1 MANIRQ
7 RASAKTGETTYTVQV
22 RLNGFPAQ
30 TATFKRKTDA
40 KHWAQHTEAAIREGR
55 YFPTAE
61 SKRHTVGDVIDRW
74 LGALKPQGT
83 AAYERQ
89 RQELTWWKDEIGEY
103 SLSAATPALIGQ
115 SRDKLLQE
123 NIGSEAE
130 PRYRVPATANRY
142 LAALSKAFSEAVREW
157 HWMHEN
163 PVLRVSKGKESS
175 GVVRYLSDDERE
187 RLLKACQHASAPA
200 WLYPLVLLALA
211 TGGRRGELLGLRW
224 EHVNLE
230 RGMVTFVL
238 TKNGETRSVP
248 VAGKVRAALE
258 AWAKVVSPVNAEDDR
273 VFPGL
278 QLDKPLAIDAYW
290 YQALS
295 RAGIKDFRFHD
306 LRHSAAS
313 YLAMSGAT
321 APEIAAVLGHKQ
333 LQMVKRYA
341 HLGEQHTAGVVSRM
355 VDKFLA

>member
-7 RASAKTGETTYTVQV
+7 RTSTTTGETTFTVQV
-22 RLNGFPAQ
+22 RLSGFPTQ

-40 KHWAQHTEAAIREGR
+40 RNWAQQTEAAIRDGR

-61 SKRHTVGDVIDRW
+61 SKRHTVTDLIDRW
-74 LGALKPQGT
+74 LASLNQGGVT
-83 AAYERQ
+83 AYERQ
-89 RQELTWWKDEIGEY
+89 SQELTWWKGQIGEY
-103 SLSAATPALIGQ
+103 SLSRVTPALIAQ
-115 SRDKLLQE
+115 SRDRLLQE
-123 NIGSEAE
+123 NIGSEPQ

-142 LAALSKAFSEAVREW
+142 LAALSKAFTQAVREW
-157 HWMHEN
+157 HWVHEN

-187 RLLKACQHASAPA
+187 RLLKACQHADAPA
-200 WLYPLVLLALA
+200 LAA
-211 TGGRRGELLGLRW
+211 W
-224 EHVNLE
+224 SQV
-230 RGMVTFVL
+230 VA
-238 TKNGETRSVP
+238 P
-248 VAGKVRAALE
+248 VHEG
-258 AWAKVVSPVNAEDDR
+258 DDR

-295 RAGIKDFRFHD
+295 RAEIKDFRFHD

-321 APEIAAVLGHKQ
+321 APEIAAVLGHRQ

-355 VDKFLA
+355 VDKFLS